1 MSLLSPQDHEVAI
14 EALEFWIERLIH
26 DYAEDEALTEK
37 IRQADSLLQW
47 IKLQRDKFT
56 V

>member
-1 MSLLSPQDHEVAI
+1 MSLLSLHDHDLAI
-14 EALEFWIERLIH
+14 EALEFWIQRLIH

-37 IRQADSLLQW
+37 ICQVDSLLQS

>member
-1 MSLLSPQDHEVAI
+1 MTPFSSQDQDLLV

-26 DYAEDEALTEK
+26 DYVEDEELTRK
-37 IRQADSLLQW
+37 IHEVDFLLQR
-47 IKLQRDKFT
+47 IVAEAEFT